1 MAVNLREKGFTMKL
15 PWKKDDPIEKEKEC
29 LAILWANEEDDE
41 KRNAL
46 IERYMELDNHQLE
59 AEKVKA
65 GGRIDAKTLFN
76 GGVTVG
82 LALLTLNFEKFD
94 IVRSK
99 VANLWLRRR
108 E

>member
-1 MAVNLREKGFTMKL
+1 MKL
-15 PWKKDDPIEKEKEC
+15 PWKKDDPLE
-29 LAILWANEEDDE
+29 LE
-41 KRNAL
+41 KRELAELWSREEPDSPERQEL
-46 IERYMELDNHQLE
+46 IDRYMQLETHQLE

-65 GGRIDAKTLFN
+65 GGKIDAKTIFN
-76 GGVTVG
+76 GGITVG

-99 VANLWLRRR
+99 VANMWLRRR

>member
-1 MAVNLREKGFTMKL
+1 MKM
-15 PWKKDDPIEKEKEC
+15 PWKKDDPLEKEKEL
-29 LAILWANEEDDE
+29 LAQLWANEEDE
-41 KRNAL
+41 AERQRL
-46 IERYMELDNHQLE
+46 IERYIELDTHQLE
-59 AEKVKA
+59 AEKVKS

-94 IVRSK
+94 ILRSK
-99 VANLWLRRR
+99 VSNLWLRRR

>member
-1 MAVNLREKGFTMKL
+1 MKM
-15 PWKKDDPIEKEKEC
+15 PWKKEDPIEREKEL
-29 LAILWANEEDDE
+29 LASLWANEEDE
-41 KRNAL
+41 AERQKL

-59 AEKVKA
+59 AEKVK
-65 GGRIDAKTLFN
+65 GSGRIDAKTLFN
-76 GGVTVG
+76 GGITIG

-94 IVRSK
+94 ILRSK